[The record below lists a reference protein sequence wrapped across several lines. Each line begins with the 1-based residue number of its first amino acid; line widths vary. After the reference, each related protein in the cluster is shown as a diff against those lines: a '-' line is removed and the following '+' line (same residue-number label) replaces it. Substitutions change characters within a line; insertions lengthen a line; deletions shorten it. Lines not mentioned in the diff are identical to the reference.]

1 MSDPLRIAM
10 VGGGVMGGA
19 IAEGFLDSTIDD
31 RPVDVRVVEADRERA
46 RYWQDRGVRVAE
58 LADAAG
64 DADVVFLAVKP
75 HQIHAVLDRI
85 APSLGEHSI
94 VVSIAA
100 GIPLQALQAP
110 LGPGAAVIRTMPN
123 TPVRVGKG
131 VIGLAVGSSCTPAQV
146 SLVRRLL
153 EPNALTVEVPEGQLD
168 ALTATSGS
176 GPAYVFYLAEAM
188 LRGARELGL
197 PADTAALLVA
207 ETITGAAELLAREPE
222 NAEGLRKSVTSKGG
236 TTAAAI
242 DVFER
247 AGVRE
252 IVSEAMQAN
261 VRRSQEMADERE

>member
-1 MSDPLRIAM
+1 MSDPLRVAM

-19 IAEGFLDSTIDD
+19 IVEGFLDSMIED

-64 DADVVFLAVKP
+64 DADVLFLAVKP
-75 HQIHAVLDRI
+75 HQIHAVLDQL
-85 APSLGEHSI
+85 APYRGQQSI

-100 GIPLQALQAP
+100 GIGLQALQAP
-110 LGPGAAVIRTMPN
+110 LGSDAAVIRAMPN

-131 VIGLAVGSSCTPAQV
+131 VIGLAVGSSCTPAQI

-153 EPNALTVEVPEGQLD
+153 EPNALTVEVPEAQLD

-176 GPAYVFYLAEAM
+176 GPAYVFYIAEAM
-188 LRGARELGL
+188 RSGAQELGL

-207 ETITGAAELLAREPE
+207 ETIAGAAELLGREPE

-242 DVFER
+242 EVFER

-252 IVSEAMQAN
+252 VVAEAMRAN